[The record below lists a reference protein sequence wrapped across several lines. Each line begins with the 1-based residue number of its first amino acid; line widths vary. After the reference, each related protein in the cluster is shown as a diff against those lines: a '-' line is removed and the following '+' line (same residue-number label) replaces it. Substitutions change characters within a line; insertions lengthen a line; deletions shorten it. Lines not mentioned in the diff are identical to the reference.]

1 MQFGQRLK
9 LSMDEKGVTNYKL
22 AKHLE
27 CSASTVATWIN
38 GKYYPQVV
46 QLLKICDFLEKSADW
61 LLGIEKKENSA
72 HPYALLLGMCERE
85 NTTPEEVFNK
95 LQIPSDVLVD
105 WKKGILPKDDRMIW
119 AVANQFQENKNNW
132 ERVNPFFEESRL
144 QTELFTHYNRLP
156 YGSKK
161 KFIEFLKEVESDN
174 MDLDFMDFYEAYK
187 KVKALQEKKT
197 GTKKPKKVSQ
207 QK

>member
-1 MQFGQRLK
+1 MTGVQGNI
-9 LSMDEKGVTNYKL
+9 LSLGLELSPLLSLHVTPPKAGHPTKSSISESGEQGKRIL
-22 AKHLE
+22 VIHL
-27 CSASTVATWIN
+27 
-38 GKYYPQVV
+38 
-46 QLLKICDFLEKSADW
+46 
-61 LLGIEKKENSA
+61 
-72 HPYALLLGMCERE
+72 
-85 NTTPEEVFNK
+85 
-95 LQIPSDVLVD
+95 
-105 WKKGILPKDDRMIW
+105 
-119 AVANQFQENKNNW
+119 
-132 ERVNPFFEESRL
+132 
-144 QTELFTHYNRLP
+144 THYNRLP